1 MHAFVPVENSECLLN
16 FLLLAFLLPA
26 QVHDLLEEIVVE
38 TRPFVVF
45 IVDLDQSF
53 FLLTLGDP
61 VEAKVVDD
69 ALKVASVNQLIAMG
83 EVFEGISEI

>member
-1 MHAFVPVENSECLLN
+1 MHSFVPVENSECLLN

-61 VEAKVVDD
+61 VEAKIVDD

-83 EVFEGISEI
+83 EVFEGIS